1 MSYIFFGTPRF
12 AAIILE
18 KLIAAG
24 LPPALVIANPDRPA
38 GRKKELRAPETK
50 LIAAKYGLHAHQP
63 EKPEVKSLKFE
74 VDKLGDID
82 FAVVA
87 AYGNIIKKDVLDLPR
102 LGTIGVHPSLLP
114 LYRGATPIQSAI
126 LGGETTTGT
135 TLFLLDEGVDSGPI
149 LAQEKIA
156 IGINDDYLALETK
169 LADLSADLLI
179 KTIPDFLA
187 NRIKPMPQ
195 DHTRATMTKKF
206 KTEDGLVDLSKDAP
220 ETIYRKIKALN
231 PEPGVYTFIEKGD
244 KKIRVKLLDANL
256 LSDKLQL
263 KLIQLEGGK
272 PIPAQNQLPAF
283 LK

>member
-1 MSYIFFGTPRF
+1 
-12 AAIILE
+12 
-18 KLIAAG
+18 
-24 LPPALVIANPDRPA
+24 
-38 GRKKELRAPETK
+38 
-50 LIAAKYGLHAHQP
+50 
-63 EKPEVKSLKFE
+63 
-74 VDKLGDID
+74 
-82 FAVVA
+82 
-87 AYGNIIKKDVLDLPR
+87 
-102 LGTIGVHPSLLP
+102 
-114 LYRGATPIQSAI
+114 
-126 LGGETTTGT
+126 
-135 TLFLLDEGVDSGPI
+135 
-149 LAQEKIA
+149 
-156 IGINDDYLALETK
+156 
-169 LADLSADLLI
+169 
-179 KTIPDFLA
+179 
-187 NRIKPMPQ
+187 MPQ